1 MKKKKSLMF
10 QFGLF
15 FTLFALLT
23 IIASSVM
30 TYVNQTVSYHKE
42 CEESLRN
49 ITTHLS
55 QLIRSEGAEFIYLID
70 YFDEHDAELKIP
82 KDYTA
87 DIDLSRREFYKYVS
101 DNYPDSQF
109 GGDLLF
115 PALDSEGK
123 RLYVKYRFE
132 YWLSVFIQGADN
144 FDLSYIYFLY
154 PSDTEN
160 HKVVYFLDPSL
171 ETYTDTDGK
180 EYLKLADEVFED
192 PAVHGNMWKA
202 WYNGSAQ
209 EGFDVIDNEFG
220 YVYTYSYPLI
230 INGQKVG
237 LICADI
243 SVDYVDKT
251 ILVSAL
257 RVLLILAAVVLV
269 ATLLLSVFVRN
280 LVLKRIVRLE
290 TDVKD
295 YSATK
300 DPAIAQKIRDR
311 IKQADEI
318 GMLSEQF
325 AGMVTELEDY
335 MIDLKNVTAE
345 KERIGA
351 ELDVATHI
359 QASML
364 PRIFPPFPDRKDVD
378 IFATMDPAKE
388 VGGDFYDFFL
398 VGEDKLAVVI
408 ADVSGKGVPAAL
420 IMVIAK
426 TLIKNHLLAGESI
439 EEALIA
445 SNLQLLENNDEMLF
459 VTAWAALIDLKT
471 GETEFSEAGHEPAI
485 IKRKDGSIEVIKP
498 SKKKPPLATIE
509 GTKYLK
515 DSFTLNVGDVLFL
528 YTDGVP
534 EATNSNDE
542 LYTKE
547 RLNGFIEKESVS
559 NLENL
564 LKDVRADVDAFVG
577 AAPQFDD
584 LTMLAVM
591 RKDYQ

>member
-23 IIASSVM
+23 IIVSSVM

-42 CEESLRN
+42 CESSLRN
-49 ITTHLS
+49 ITSHLS
-55 QLIRSEGAEFIYLID
+55 QLIKAEGAEFMYLTE
-70 YFDEHDAELKIP
+70 YFDDHNEDLKIP
-82 KDYTA
+82 REFTG
-87 DIDLSRREFYKYVS
+87 DISASRREFYKYLS

-109 GGDLLF
+109 GDDLLF
-115 PALDSEGK
+115 PALDEEGK
-123 RLYVKYRFE
+123 RLYIKYRFE
-132 YWLSVFIQGADN
+132 YWLSVFIQAADN
-144 FDLSYIYFLY
+144 FDLSYVYFIY
-154 PSDTEN
+154 PSDAEN
-160 HKVVYFLDPSL
+160 HKVIYVLDPSL
-171 ETYTDTDGK
+171 ETYTDSTGVF
-180 EYLKLADEVFED
+180 LKLADEIYED
-192 PAVHGNMWKA
+192 PAIHSAMWEA
-202 WYNGSAQ
+202 WNKGRAP

-251 ILVSAL
+251 ILASAL
-257 RVLLILAAVVLV
+257 RVLLILAVVVVV

-280 LVLKRIVRLE
+280 LVLKRIVKLE
-290 TDVKD
+290 ANVKD

-300 DPAIAQKIRDR
+300 DLAIAEKIRGQ
-311 IKQADEI
+311 IKRADEI
-318 GMLSEQF
+318 GMLSGQF
-325 AGMVTELEDY
+325 ADMVTELEDY
-335 MIDLKNVTAE
+335 MINLKNVTAE

-439 EEALIA
+439 EEALKA
-445 SNLQLLENNDEMLF
+445 SNMQLLENNDEMLF

-471 GETEFSEAGHEPAI
+471 GEAEFSEAGHEPAL
-485 IKRKDGSIEVIKP
+485 IKRKDGHVEVIKP

-515 DSFTLNVGDVLFL
+515 DTFTLEVGDVLFL

-534 EATNSNDE
+534 EATNSKDE

-547 RLNGFIEKESVS
+547 RLNGFIEKENVS
-559 NLENL
+559 TLENL

-577 AAPQFDD
+577 EAPQFDD